1 MKNQYIHFKG
11 KWYYKIVP
19 KDYGYEIEIWAKI
32 KGATGYIFEDSL
44 LWFANDKTP
53 EQIKGELTI
62 VERLE
67 QWYCKSR
74 LNCKIEEE
82 DLNGYPNTG
91 TYGRKEYERN
101 SSG

>member
-11 KWYYKIVP
+11 KWYYKINP
-19 KDYGYEIEIWAKI
+19 TGYGYEIEIWSKI
-32 KGATGYIFEDSL
+32 KGTCGYMYEDNL

-67 QWYCKSR
+67 RWYNEGR
-74 LNCKIEEE
+74 LNRKIVEE
-82 DLNGYPNTG
+82 DIHAYPNTG

-101 SSG
+101 SSS